1 MFDFITPQ
9 KKYHTLDFY
18 LKKTYQSKV
27 FKVSL
32 NGDFTC
38 PNRDGTISR
47 HGCIFCSEKGS
58 GDFAGER
65 GKPLTIQFNTI
76 RNIIHHKWPNAKYIA
91 YFQANTNTYGPIEK
105 LKSLYEE
112 AINLDPNIV
121 ILSIATRPDCLNDEV
136 IEYLASLNQKIKVWV
151 ELGLQTIN
159 EQTQK
164 FLNLGYS
171 TKDLV
176 NAVNRL
182 RKYNIDCIA
191 HIING
196 LPNET
201 FDDMINTAK
210 FLNTLDLQGVKIH
223 SLYIQ
228 KNTILSKIYEQNPFK
243 LLTLEEYVDIVV
255 KQLCLLN
262 PSFVIHRINGDPPR
276 DELVAPEW
284 VLKKFVIMNEID
296 KKMRVDNLYQGIY
309 YK

>member
-1 MFDFITPQ
+1 M
-9 KKYHTLDFY
+9 
-18 LKKTYQSKV
+18 
-27 FKVSL
+27 
-32 NGDFTC
+32 
-38 PNRDGTISR
+38 
-47 HGCIFCSEKGS
+47 
-58 GDFAGER
+58 
-65 GKPLTIQFNTI
+65 
-76 RNIIHHKWPNAKYIA
+76 
-91 YFQANTNTYGPIEK
+91 
-105 LKSLYEE
+105 YEE

-121 ILSIATRPDCLNDEV
+121 ILSIATRPDCLNDDV

-182 RKYNIDCIA
+182 RKYNIDCII

-262 PSFVIHRINGDPPR
+262 PSFVIHRIM
-276 DELVAPEW
+276 
-284 VLKKFVIMNEID
+284 VIPS
-296 KKMRVDNLYQGIY
+296 
-309 YK
+309 

>member
-47 HGCIFCSEKGS
+47 HGCIFCSEEGS

-65 GKPLTIQFNTI
+65 DKPLTIQFNTI

>member
-47 HGCIFCSEKGS
+47 HGCIFCSEEGS

-262 PSFVIHRINGDPPR
+262 PSFVIHRINGDSPR